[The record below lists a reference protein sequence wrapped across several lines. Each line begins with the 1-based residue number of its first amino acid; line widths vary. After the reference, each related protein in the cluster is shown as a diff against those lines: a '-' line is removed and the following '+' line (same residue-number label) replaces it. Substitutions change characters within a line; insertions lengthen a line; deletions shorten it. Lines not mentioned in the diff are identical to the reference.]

1 MLVIRPSLEVL
12 PKQVLRGW
20 RKGALL
26 HCWRKSKLGQPLWK
40 KVWRFLRKLE
50 IELPY
55 DAAIPRLGIYPKE
68 LQAGSQTESYTP
80 TFIATLYTI
89 AKTWKQR

>member
-1 MLVIRPSLEVL
+1 MMQQS
-12 PKQVLRGW
+12 
-20 RKGALL
+20 
-26 HCWRKSKLGQPLWK
+26 H
-40 KVWRFLRKLE
+40 VWV
-50 IELPY
+50 Y
-55 DAAIPRLGIYPKE
+55 TPKE